1 MNIDFGVI
9 TNTVSALLTSFLA
22 LLPRLAVAVILL
34 LIFIVLAKFIRT
46 VVGRVAHRNGDVRT
60 LEMAIG
66 RIAQA
71 GVILIGVLVSI
82 TAAFPAFTIA
92 NLVSTLGIGG
102 VALGFAFKDI
112 FQNFVAGILILVSRP
127 FRVGDQIRTGEY
139 EGTVD
144 EILTRATY
152 LKTYDG
158 RRIIIPNSEL
168 FTNALTVNTAFPTR
182 RMEYDIGIG
191 YGDDIETAR
200 AIVLGVLQ
208 SIDGVLP
215 DPKADVIVVELADS
229 TVVLRAR
236 WWSSSRI
243 SDQLISRDKVLTQCK
258 QQLTAAGI
266 DLPFP
271 TRQILFHDQT
281 EESDGDRARQREGW
295 PAGKSAVPKPAG
307 VARAL
312 AGRERAEERL
322 SDSGQAP

>member
-1 MNIDFGVI
+1 MNIDLGVI
-9 TNTVSALLTSFLA
+9 GNTVNGLITNFLA
-22 LLPRLAVAVILL
+22 LLPRLMLASILML
-34 LIFIVLAKFIRT
+34 VFIVIAKSIRT
-46 VVGRVAHRNGDVRT
+46 VIRRVAHRHGEART
-60 LEMAIG
+60 LELAVG
-66 RIAQA
+66 RIVQA
-71 GVILIGVLVSI
+71 AVIILGLLVSI
-82 TAAFPAFTIA
+82 TAAFPAFTVA

-112 FQNFVAGILILVSRP
+112 FQNFVAGILLLVGQP
-127 FRVGDQIRTGEY
+127 FRVGDQIRMGEH

-158 RRIIIPNSEL
+158 RRVIIPNSDL
-168 FTNALTVNTAFPTR
+168 FTNAVTVNTAFATR

-191 YGDDIETAR
+191 YGDDIEAAR
-200 AIVLGVLQ
+200 AIVLGVLG

-215 DPKADVIVVELADS
+215 DPKADVIVVALADS

-243 SDQLISRDKVLTQCK
+243 GDLLVSRDKVLTQCK

-271 TRQILFHDQT
+271 TQQILFHDQT
-281 EESDGDRARQREGW
+281 EESDGDRAHQREGW
-295 PAGKSAVPKPAG
+295 PAGKAAPRAAG
-307 VARAL
+307 VARAIAGAKQVDDTPL
-312 AGRERAEERL
+312 AGT
-322 SDSGQAP
+322 G

>member
-1 MNIDFGVI
+1 MNIDLGVI
-9 TNTVSALLTSFLA
+9 AATVSGLVTSFLA
-22 LLPRLAVAVILL
+22 LLPRLFLATILILL
-34 LIFIVLAKFIRT
+34 FIMIAKAIRT
-46 VVGRVAHRNGDVRT
+46 VIRRVAHRHGEART

-66 RIAQA
+66 RIVQA
-71 GVILIGVLVSI
+71 VVIIIGLLVSI

-112 FQNFVAGILILVSRP
+112 FQNFVAGVLILVGQP
-127 FRVGDQIRTGEY
+127 FRVGDQIRIGEH

-158 RRIIIPNSEL
+158 RRVIIPNSDL
-168 FTNALTVNTAFPTR
+168 FTNTITVNTAFATR

-191 YGDDIETAR
+191 YADDIETAR

-208 SIDGVLP
+208 SLDGVLP
-215 DPKADVIVVELADS
+215 DPKADVIVVALDDFDIK
-229 TVVLRAR
+229 LRAR

-243 SDQLISRDKVLTQCK
+243 GDLLVSRDRVLTQCK

-271 TRQILFHDQT
+271 THQILWHDQT
-281 EESDGDRARQREGW
+281 EDSDGDRARQREGW
-295 PAGKSAVPKPAG
+295 PAGKSATTKSAT
-307 VARAL
+307 
-312 AGRERAEERL
+312 
-322 SDSGQAP
+322 